1 MMPQTLG
8 RFGRLRQT
16 LSEEKNKINAP
27 ASQETL
33 AFKSNQEVV
42 ATPSE
47 TSEDFDK
54 ISTILTWLSISL
66 TEGHIE
72 PSQPCVGRIV
82 GWPQRPIFK
91 NSLYV
96 DFECWGVK
104 KDLSSNAIAK
114 RKLFYSLTDRIFISE
129 EDKYCLPSLEECR
142 RKFKCLAQEIY
153 GRAEF

>member
-1 MMPQTLG
+1 MIPQTLG

-27 ASQETL
+27 ASQEML

-42 ATPSE
+42 AIPSE

-54 ISTILTWLSISL
+54 ISTMLTWLSISL

-104 KDLSSNAIAK
+104 KDLPSNAIAK

>member
-1 MMPQTLG
+1 MVPQTLG

-27 ASQETL
+27 ASQGTL
-33 AFKSNQEVV
+33 AFKSNQEMV

-104 KDLSSNAIAK
+104 KDVPSNAIAK

-129 EDKYCLPSLEECR
+129 GDKYCLPLLEECR

-153 GRAEF
+153 GRA